1 MKTKAMILFAALFFI
16 GSAARMQAQCL
27 TLEVRDIDRPQGF
40 LYVAFYSSPD
50 NFLKKPLT
58 GFRVE
63 VKDKTV
69 TVPCE
74 GLPEGTYALA
84 LFQDLN
90 GNGMLNT
97 GSYGI
102 PQEPTAFSNDAQ
114 GVMGPPSFESCSF
127 TLRQDTTLTVH
138 LR

>member
-1 MKTKAMILFAALFFI
+1 MILFAALFFI

-90 GNGMLNT
+90 ENGTLDTGNLRHSSGTYGFQQRCAGRDGAAFVRGM
-97 GSYGI
+97 
-102 PQEPTAFSNDAQ
+102 
-114 GVMGPPSFESCSF
+114 
-127 TLRQDTTLTVH
+127 
-138 LR
+138 

>member
-1 MKTKAMILFAALFFI
+1 MILFAALFFL
-16 GSAARMQAQCL
+16 GSAARVQAQTL

-50 NFLKKPLT
+50 NFLKKPFT

-69 TVPCE
+69 TVPCS

-90 GNGMLNT
+90 GNGMLDA
-97 GSYGI
+97 GAS
-102 PQEPTAFSNDAQ
+102 AFSNDAQ
-114 GVMGPPSFESCSF
+114 GVMGPPSFEECSF
-127 TLRQDTTLTVH
+127 TLRSDTTLVVH

>member
-1 MKTKAMILFAALFFI
+1 MILFSALFFI

-90 GNGMLNT
+90 ENGTLDT
-97 GSYGI
+97 GTFGI
-102 PQEPTAFSNDAQ
+102 PQEPKTGRWTRAPSAF
-114 GVMGPPSFESCSF
+114 
-127 TLRQDTTLTVH
+127 LRN
-138 LR
+138 LRLSATMRRA

>member
-1 MKTKAMILFAALFFI
+1 MILFAALFFL
-16 GSAARMQAQCL
+16 GSAARVQAQTL
-27 TLEVRDIDRPQGF
+27 TLEVCDIDRPTGT
-40 LYVAFYSSPD
+40 LYVAIYSSPD

-69 TVPCE
+69 TVPCS

-90 GNGMLNT
+90 GNGMLDA
-97 GSYGI
+97 GAYGI
-102 PQEPTAFSNDAQ
+102 PTEPCAFSNDAQ

>member
-1 MKTKAMILFAALFFI
+1 MILFAALLLT
-16 GSAARMQAQCL
+16 GSAARVQAQCL
-27 TLEVRDIDRPQGF
+27 TFEVRDIDRVQGF
-40 LYVAFYSSPD
+40 LYVAVYSSPD

-69 TVPCE
+69 IVPCE
-74 GLPEGTYALA
+74 GLPKGTYALA

-90 GNGMLNT
+90 
-97 GSYGI
+97 
-102 PQEPTAFSNDAQ
+102 AFSNDAQ
-114 GVMGPPSFESCSF
+114 GVMGPPSFEECSF
-127 TLRQDTTLTVH
+127 TLRGDTTLVVH

>member
-1 MKTKAMILFAALFFI
+1 MILFAALFFI
-16 GSAARMQAQCL
+16 GSAARMQAQTL
-27 TLEVRDIDRPQGF
+27 TFEVCDIDRPTGT
-40 LYVAFYSSPD
+40 LYVAIYSSPD

-69 TVPCE
+69 TVPCS

-90 GNGMLNT
+90 GNGMLDA
-97 GSYGI
+97 GAYGI
-102 PQEPTAFSNDAQ
+102 PTEPCAFSNDAQ
-114 GVMGPPSFESCSF
+114 GVMGPPSFEKCSF
-127 TLRQDTTLTVH
+127 TLRQDTTLVVH

>member
-16 GSAARMQAQCL
+16 GSATRMQAQCL

-63 VKDKTV
+63 VKDKTA
-69 TVPCE
+69 TL
-74 GLPEGTYALA
+74 LPSSKT
-84 LFQDLN
+84 
-90 GNGMLNT
+90 
-97 GSYGI
+97 
-102 PQEPTAFSNDAQ
+102 
-114 GVMGPPSFESCSF
+114 
-127 TLRQDTTLTVH
+127 
-138 LR
+138 